1 MAPDIKNDS
10 FNDDE
15 NAILHRP
22 TPMKRMAN
30 IGHYFNKKVR
40 RPLTETPLAGKRP
53 RGEASEFKAEPT
65 RTKRQKNIEEGRSV
79 EEPIEVEEEEDIPQL
94 AQQHDVQRRPQS
106 TQLEGVSGSAP
117 GDGAIEIMD
126 FEMDDYMTDC
136 QLRSHLRKL
145 NIQQAKQ
152 DALKLNERKSMAL
165 YQSYNPP
172 FRCVAG
178 HSVELTDGT
187 FLRIKEVLRDGHGK
201 VFLSGRKFV
210 RQSTVGSWMRKNRNE
225 VVLIRNIPLT
235 TGISDPW
242 KFMDEVSVGEVQRNR
257 KIILTNQSFPRI
269 SIRED
274 ARAFATPQEDVEL
287 GPLFCRWTYTTYL
300 NDRRQ
305 SVEYVLERVQRDNA
319 DDTVRPNRDG
329 DKVQTRA
336 LQSEVRNAWRDC
348 HTALGGSAVCT
359 QHSTD
364 HNGSVQSLRVQTY
377 TFGDAFCGAGGTSRG
392 AIDAGL
398 KPLWGFDLCPSAMDS
413 YRRNFGHRG
422 VDCRGESV
430 QEFISNHLL
439 RLVEFDGVQVDIL
452 HISPPCQPFS
462 PAHTIPSFERDEANQ
477 AALPSIWH
485 LVELLKPRI
494 VTIEETEGLYSRHK
508 QWLHLIINTFACF
521 GYSVRWKLVHCQ
533 HYGVPQNRK
542 RLLIIAAGPGETLPP
557 FPEPTHGVGTGL
569 KPLATINS
577 AICNIPANAEDHDE
591 DVKFATDEPKV
602 PFDGNTQARCVTTN
616 AGQYNYHPSGKR
628 PYTIRELARLQ
639 TFPLYHS
646 FAGAKGITEKKRQV
660 GNAVPPI
667 LAKAV
672 FKSIVKSLKNSDAKE
687 ANEQQV

>member
-1 MAPDIKNDS
+1 MGPNTKKDS

-22 TPMKRMAN
+22 TPMKRVAN
-30 IGHYFNKKVR
+30 VGHYFNKVVR
-40 RPLTETPLAGKRP
+40 RPLAEKPLAGKRL
-53 RGEASEFKAEPT
+53 RDDAVDFRAVPT
-65 RTKRQKNIEEGRSV
+65 TIKRQKNVEEGRTV
-79 EEPIEVEEEEDIPQL
+79 KEPIEVEEEAGIPPL
-94 AQQHDVQRRPQS
+94 APHS
-106 TQLEGVSGSAP
+106 TQTAGVPGSAP
-117 GDGAIEIMD
+117 GEGAIEIMD
-126 FEMDDYMTDC
+126 FETEDFMTDA

-145 NIQQAKQ
+145 SLEQTKK
-152 DALKLNERKSMAL
+152 DALKLKERTSMAL
-165 YQSYNPP
+165 YQSHNPP
-172 FRCVAG
+172 FRCASG
-178 HSVELTDGT
+178 QSVELADGS
-187 FLRIKEVLRDGHGK
+187 FLRIMEVLRDGHGK
-201 VFLSGRKFV
+201 VFLTGQKFV
-210 RQSTVGSWMRKNRNE
+210 RQSSVGSWMRKNRNE
-225 VVLIRNIPLT
+225 LVLIRKIPLT
-235 TGISDPW
+235 TGELDPW
-242 KFMDEVSVGEVQRNR
+242 KFVDEVTIGEVRRNR
-257 KIILTNQSFPRI
+257 KIILTNQSFPSI

-274 ARAFATPQEDVEL
+274 AKAFATAQEDIEL
-287 GPLFCRWTYTTYL
+287 GPLFCRWAYTTYV
-300 NDRRQ
+300 NERRQ
-305 SVEYVLERVQRDNA
+305 SVEYILERLNHDNA
-319 DDTVRPNRDG
+319 DNTVRPTSNSATA
-329 DKVQTRA
+329 KPTRVRH
-336 LQSEVRNAWRDC
+336 SEIRAAWRNCD
-348 HTALGGSAVCT
+348 TSMGGSHYEV
-359 QHSTD
+359 QHSTNFD
-364 HNGSVQSLRVQTY
+364 GSAQSSRVQTY

-392 AIDAGL
+392 AVDAGL
-398 KPLWGFDLCPSAMDS
+398 KPLWGFDLCPSAMQS
-413 YRRNFGHRG
+413 YRRNFGHHG

-485 LVELLKPRI
+485 LVELLKPRV

-508 QWLHLIINTFACF
+508 EWLHLIINTFACH
-521 GYSVRWKLVHCQ
+521 GYSVRWKLLHCQ

-557 FPEPTHGVGTGL
+557 FPEPTHGVEGTRL

-577 AICNIPANAEDHDE
+577 TIGNIPANAEDHDV
-591 DVKFATDEPKV
+591 DVKFATNEPKA
-602 PFDGNTQARCVTTN
+602 PFDGNTHARCVTTN

-667 LAKAV
+667 LAKVV
-672 FKSIVKSLKNSDAKE
+672 FKSIVKSLKDSDAKE
-687 ANEQQV
+687 ANERQV